1 MWFTSI
7 LMRFFK
13 FLFIKQKPQV
23 YLYKLLLTHKSQQ
36 MQQKVFEELF
46 ENYLQNNLTEAEE
59 QKLMKIIQQGS
70 HDDFIKEKIQF
81 LLNKNESTEL
91 LDKQKGDDI
100 LQFILSQ
107 SEAPKVISLHE
118 NKKSYRKLGRA
129 IVAIAAAV
137 TILFAIRT
145 AFFYENTP
153 DPLKTKEEKSEAI
166 SSVLAFNGKQLIH
179 LPDGST
185 IILNDKSSIT
195 YDQNDFNKETR
206 EVTLSGEAYFDIKRN
221 EKKPFIVHTGK
232 VNTRVLGTA
241 FNINAY
247 DTSDNIEV
255 TVERGKVQVGD
266 IKKIYGVITPNQQIK
281 VNKNTLDFEQNNTKI
296 EGVITWKSK
305 YLILD
310 DLNMEDAVAM
320 IAQKYKV
327 SILLAN
333 DKIKNCRITASFL
346 NEEDLDHVLKV
357 VCSVIE
363 TSYHYDLNNAIV
375 LEGKG
380 CE

>member
-1 MWFTSI
+1 
-7 LMRFFK
+7 
-13 FLFIKQKPQV
+13 
-23 YLYKLLLTHKSQQ
+23 

-70 HDDFIKEKIQF
+70 HDDFIKEKIQ
-81 LLNKNESTEL
+81 LLLHQNESTEL

-100 LQFILSQ
+100 LSYILSQ
-107 SEAPKVISLHE
+107 SAPKVISIHE
-118 NKKSYRKLGRA
+118 NKRSYSKLGRA
-129 IVAIAAAV
+129 LVAIAAAV
-137 TILFAIRT
+137 TILFALRT

-153 DPLKTKEEKSEAI
+153 DSLKTKEEKLEQI
-166 SSVLAFNGKQLIH
+166 SSILSFNGKQLIR

-195 YDQNDFNKETR
+195 YDQNDFDKETR
-206 EVTLSGEAYFDIKRN
+206 EVNLSGEAYFDIKRN

-232 VNTRVLGTA
+232 VSTKVLGTA

-266 IKKIYGVITPNQQIK
+266 VKKIYGVITPNQQIK

-296 EGVITWKSK
+296 ETVITWKSN

-320 IAQKYKV
+320 ISQKYKV
-327 SILLAN
+327 PIFLGN

-363 TSYHYDLNNAIV
+363 TTYHYNQNNAIV